1 MTIPRNNVISLLGV
15 QGLSRNNY
23 SVVQLKVVLTIIGH
37 AQKVIKDYVVDG
49 RMPNKS
55 MRKRLTARQMADG
68 YVVVV
73 IRLSD
78 LCAHTSRY
86 SQVKNAIVDMAKR
99 KPIAIPYKCDVNQ
112 VTYYAEFPRLFSC
125 EFIRMGGHL
134 AVEFRFSNDLLDYFY
149 SFDKGVAHVHLDV
162 VNHCCSASSIKLYII
177 THCWAIKG
185 YTRVDP
191 RKFVALMHGREDYYK
206 YYCDLNLKTL
216 QPALADQKRLYDLGV
231 VDQYVTMSAC
241 YPQEDGQGDERH
253 VGWPAYLIFTVHYHM
268 EEEGLVSADLLCQ
281 RLQLKI
287 RLMHFYDVSEAK
299 AIELSNRL
307 SMGMLGDFI
316 CWFERK
322 EQYVAECIRKKMPM
336 KKTAYIVSALRGFF
350 KDRGCS
356 LVRTYE
362 VSSPSKSSLEIPAPG
377 EIPVAKPFPP
387 VPSNLKND

>member
-1 MTIPRNNVISLLGV
+1 M
-15 QGLSRNNY
+15 
-23 SVVQLKVVLTIIGH
+23 QLKVVLTIIGH

-177 THCWAIKG
+177 TLCWALKDI
-185 YTRVDP
+185 P
-191 RKFVALMHGREDYYK
+191 R
-206 YYCDLNLKTL
+206 
-216 QPALADQKRLYDLGV
+216 
-231 VDQYVTMSAC
+231 
-241 YPQEDGQGDERH
+241 
-253 VGWPAYLIFTVHYHM
+253 
-268 EEEGLVSADLLCQ
+268 
-281 RLQLKI
+281 
-287 RLMHFYDVSEAK
+287 
-299 AIELSNRL
+299 
-307 SMGMLGDFI
+307 
-316 CWFERK
+316 
-322 EQYVAECIRKKMPM
+322 
-336 KKTAYIVSALRGFF
+336 
-350 KDRGCS
+350 
-356 LVRTYE
+356 
-362 VSSPSKSSLEIPAPG
+362 
-377 EIPVAKPFPP
+377 
-387 VPSNLKND
+387 